1 MGVVVRKPELDLA
14 GSPLDPDRANKLV
27 RHSAEVLNDVRVYF
41 YAFPDGEP
49 FVAFGVSFHPPV
61 KPEVMRN
68 LETLLG
74 LGGTLLVQPFQN
86 RLVCFFRL
94 FLLDPMAAVKS

>member
-1 MGVVVRKPELDLA
+1 MGVVVRKPELNLA
-14 GSPLDPDRANKLV
+14 GSPL
-27 RHSAEVLNDVRVYF
+27 
-41 YAFPDGEP
+41 DGEP

-94 FLLDPMAAVKS
+94 FLLDPMAAVKADHFHIG